1 MTIAQLEALL
11 QEHFPQAAAPATE
24 QGRAGVTS
32 HVERN
37 RRYDNLETVSSAL
50 WYYDRNRKCLVCGK
64 QFDRHGSRQKYC
76 SDACKQKAYRQ
87 RKRGKRT
94 AA

>member
-1 MTIAQLEALL
+1 MTIAQLEQLL
-11 QEHFPQAAAPATE
+11 QQYFPSTPALPCCG
-24 QGRAGVTS
+24 GRAGVTS

-37 RRYDNLETVSSAL
+37 ERYDNLEAVSSAW
-50 WYYDRNRKCLVCGK
+50 WYYDRNRKCLTCGK

-87 RKRGKRT
+87 RKRGKR